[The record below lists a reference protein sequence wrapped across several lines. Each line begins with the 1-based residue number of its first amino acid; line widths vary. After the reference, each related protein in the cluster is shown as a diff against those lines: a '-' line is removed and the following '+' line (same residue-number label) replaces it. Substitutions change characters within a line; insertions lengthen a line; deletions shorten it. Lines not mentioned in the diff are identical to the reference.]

1 MKAFEPLSD
10 VVQRG
15 HTLPD
20 AAKFEV
26 WFENDGN
33 VSPLKCRIIII
44 LTFNTFVNSISSV
57 AFQQPIST
65 KRKPTV
71 KKHRMMLTL

>member
-1 MKAFEPLSD
+1 MWYSLH
-10 VVQRG
+10 G

-33 VSPLKCRIIII
+33 VSPLKCRITRI
-44 LTFNTFVNSISSV
+44 LTFFNTISSV
-57 AFQQPIST
+57 VFQQPIST
-65 KRKPTV
+65 KKKPTV